1 MNCYLN
7 ILKSII
13 IAFVVIQPVAGY
25 RRSNMKIS
33 IIKKI
38 ML

>member
-1 MNCYLN
+1 MLFEYIEIYYHRICRHSA
-7 ILKSII
+7 I
-13 IAFVVIQPVAGY
+13 AGY